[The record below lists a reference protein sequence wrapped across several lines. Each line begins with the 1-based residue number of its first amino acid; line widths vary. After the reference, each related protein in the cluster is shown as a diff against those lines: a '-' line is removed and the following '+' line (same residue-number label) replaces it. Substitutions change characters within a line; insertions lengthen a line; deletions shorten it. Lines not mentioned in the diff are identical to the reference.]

1 MITNPTNMTDL
12 FNKLNDLKSVFKYG
26 ERLIPVI
33 QSLVDFMRDTEPL
46 LERINSSIA
55 ESTNKI
61 PKATNQINNVTNATE
76 LATTEILDLVDAI
89 SNEVSNIENII
100 KSYLDREEEKK
111 QLREQILAEI
121 AFYNGTG
128 DKILKYFELA
138 ENTSHLIESLPM
150 FTKIKSDAYNI
161 TMSLQVQDITTQQLA
176 AVNHLIESVQ
186 EKLASLL
193 YNFNENSFTHGDI
206 NSEAFDSRD
215 YAFNPEAR
223 YRKTDDQQQVADE
236 IVQQSSVATQDE
248 IDKLFS

>member
-1 MITNPTNMTDL
+1 MTTNSTNMADL

-46 LERINSSIA
+46 LETINSSIA

-61 PKATNQINNVTNATE
+61 PKATNQINNVTSATE

-89 SNEVSNIENII
+89 SNEISNIENMV
-100 KSYLDREEEKK
+100 KNVLQKEEEKK
-111 QLREQILAEI
+111 KLREQITSEI
-121 AFYNGTG
+121 SSMNGAAA
-128 DKILKYFELA
+128 LVLRYFELTDDA
-138 ENTSHLIESLPM
+138 KILNESLPL
-150 FTKIKSDAYNI
+150 FDKIKNDAYNI

-193 YNFNENSFTHGDI
+193 YNFNESSLNHNADSDQL
-206 NSEAFDSRD
+206 DSRD
-215 YAFNPEAR
+215 FSFNPDAR
-223 YRKTDDQQQVADE
+223 YTKSSEQQQIADG

>member
-1 MITNPTNMTDL
+1 MADL
-12 FNKLNDLKSVFKYG
+12 FSKLNDLKSVFKYG

-46 LERINSSIA
+46 LETINTSIA

-61 PKATNQINNVTNATE
+61 PKATNQINNVTSATE

-89 SNEVSNIENII
+89 SNEVSNIETLARNIL
-100 KSYLDREEEKK
+100 KKEEEKK
-111 QLREQILAEI
+111 SLREQITAEI
-121 AFYNGTG
+121 ASMNGTG
-128 DKILKYFELA
+128 PLIMRYFELTDDSA
-138 ENTSHLIESLPM
+138 PLTESLPL
-150 FTKIKSDAYNI
+150 FEKIKNDAYNI

-186 EKLASLL
+186 DKLASLL
-193 YNFNENSFTHGDI
+193 YNFNENSIVHNTEPEEI
-206 NSEAFDSRD
+206 DSRGFT
-215 YAFNPEAR
+215 FNPDAR
-223 YRKTDDQQQVADE
+223 YTKSDEQQQAVDN